1 MQGQAPVPVRYSFR
15 SLEVKKISARKIISW
30 AKEVLEIEK
39 KGIDDLENGLNENF
53 LKAIEII
60 SSCRG
65 KVIVIGMGKAGIIGQ
80 KFSATLSSTGS
91 SSFWLHAAEAVHGDL
106 GRVKED
112 DVAVI
117 LSYSGE
123 TDEIKNLIP
132 FIKKIG
138 AKIVAITG
146 NIKSSLARYSD
157 SVINVKVDKEACA
170 LGLAPTTSTTA
181 MLAICDAIS
190 VVLQKMKGF
199 KEKDFAFFHPRG
211 SLGRKLLLKVKD
223 IMRKGR
229 FNPVVRESTLVKEV
243 ILKITSSH
251 AGAATIVNEQ
261 GRLVG
266 IFTDGD
272 LRRNLEKHPH
282 ILKKKIK
289 TVMTKNPVVV
299 KDDDLASGA
308 LKVLEKNKIDEVPV
322 VDRNY
327 YPAGMLDIQDLIAA
341 GII

>member
-1 MQGQAPVPVRYSFR
+1 M
-15 SLEVKKISARKIISW
+15 EKVKTGEIISW
-30 AKEVLEIEK
+30 AKKVLETEK
-39 KGIDDLENGLNENF
+39 KGINDLIGNLNNDF
-53 LKAIEII
+53 LETIKII
-60 SSCRG
+60 FHCRG
-65 KVIVIGMGKAGIIGQ
+65 RIIVTGMGKAGIIGQ

-106 GRVKED
+106 GSVRED
-112 DVAVI
+112 DVVVV

-138 AKIVAITG
+138 IKIIAITG
-146 NIKSSLARYSD
+146 NIKSSLGRYAD
-157 SVINVKVDKEACA
+157 SVVNVKVDKEACA

-190 VVLQKMKGF
+190 VILQKLKGF

-229 FNPVVRESTLVKEV
+229 FNPIVDENALVKEV

-251 AGAATIVNEQ
+251 AGAAAVVNKK
-261 GRLVG
+261 GKLAG

-272 LRRNLEKHPH
+272 LRRNLEKYPQL
-282 ILKKKIK
+282 LKKKVK
-289 TVMTKNPVVV
+289 TVMTVKPVVV
-299 KDDDLASGA
+299 RDDDLAFQA
-308 LKVLEKNKIDEVPV
+308 LKVLEKKKIDEVPV
-322 VDRNY
+322 VDKDYR
-327 YPAGMLDIQDLIAA
+327 PAGMLDIQDLIA
-341 GII
+341 GGVI